1 VIAEGRLAINT
12 SSEQNDVVRAVEK
25 RYRSLRAFV
34 KKRYRNGMLQ
44 WRNPDCPKGPEAD
57 GRSANP
63 SKADNALWIGPAA
76 VHWLQEEP
84 TMRKVK
90 QDFDA
95 PVEAV
100 RTIERRAKL
109 PGS

>member
-1 VIAEGRLAINT
+1 VIAEGRLAIST
-12 SSEQNDVVRAVEK
+12 SSERNDAVRAVEK
-25 RYRSLRAFV
+25 RYRSLRAFM

-44 WRNPDCPKGPEAD
+44 WRNPNFSLDPVG
-57 GRSANP
+57 GQSANP

-84 TMRKVK
+84 TMRTVK

-100 RTIERRAKL
+100 MTLNGRAKL